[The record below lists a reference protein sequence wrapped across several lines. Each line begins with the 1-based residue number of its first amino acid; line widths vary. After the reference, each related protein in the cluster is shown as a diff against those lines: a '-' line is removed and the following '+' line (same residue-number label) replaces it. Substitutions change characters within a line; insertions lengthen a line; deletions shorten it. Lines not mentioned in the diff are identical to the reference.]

1 MIGGNQMHYKLD
13 LDELELEKREAI
25 HVLKQIVLNQKLFKK
40 YVNEIKESDTLM
52 KVDRIRRDAI
62 RDYFQNYS

>member
-1 MIGGNQMHYKLD
+1 MHYKLD

>member
-25 HVLKQIVLNQKLFKK
+25 HALKQIVLNQKLFKK

>member
-1 MIGGNQMHYKLD
+1 MHYKLD

-40 YVNEIKESDTLM
+40 YVNKIKESDTLM
-52 KVDRIRRDAI
+52 EVDRIRRDAI